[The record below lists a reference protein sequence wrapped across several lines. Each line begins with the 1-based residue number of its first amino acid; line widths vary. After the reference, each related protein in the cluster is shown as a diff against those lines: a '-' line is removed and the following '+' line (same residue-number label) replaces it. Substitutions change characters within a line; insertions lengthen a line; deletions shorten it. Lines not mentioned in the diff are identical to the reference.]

1 MEIGFSGNTWADAVA
16 ALIARTRHPSTLS
29 ARCTPRT
36 PCTCIPGKYNPR
48 VWIVLATTLLT
59 LAADVTDRQTRVIAL
74 PDGRPLVIEITIGN
88 VRIEGWDKSDVEIT
102 VERRAPSAPQ
112 LARVPL
118 SIAEVPP
125 GVVMRALQ
133 TGNTT
138 DPAFRSDVTVR
149 VPRSANIERLAVLEG
164 RITIEGFSGTIN
176 GVIRRGPIDAKDISG
191 TIRLET
197 EIGPVTLTN
206 ATLSS
211 GGLLRLRTFNGD
223 IKLSL
228 AARPTDARILALALN
243 GSIKSDIPLFL
254 KESWGPR
261 WGEATLGKGA
271 PLISV
276 DVVTGTVEI
285 KSP

>member
-1 MEIGFSGNTWADAVA
+1 MVLVTAWL
-16 ALIARTRHPSTLS
+16 ALAE
-29 ARCTPRT
+29 
-36 PCTCIPGKYNPR
+36 
-48 VWIVLATTLLT
+48 
-59 LAADVTDRQTRVIAL
+59 VTDRQTRVIAL

-102 VERRAPSAPQ
+102 VERRVPAAPQ
-112 LARVPL
+112 FERLPL

-125 GVVMRALQ
+125 GVVVRALQ
-133 TGNTT
+133 TNHTT

-149 VPRSANIERLAVLEG
+149 VPRSAIIERLVVLEG
-164 RITIEGFSGTIN
+164 RISIEGFNGTIN
-176 GVIRRGPIDAKDISG
+176 GTIRRGPIDARDISG
-191 TIRLET
+191 TMRLET
-197 EIGPVTLTN
+197 EIGSITVAN
-206 ATLSS
+206 ATLSPN
-211 GGLLRLRTFNGD
+211 GLMRLRTFNGD
-223 IKLSL
+223 VKLML
-228 AARPTDARILALALN
+228 AQRPPDARILALALN

-261 WGEATLGKGA
+261 WGEATLGKGE